1 MNIENARISYPLKDY
16 EQMRSDV
23 SYRLGLFGNLLILDD
38 ERSFFSSQFI
48 KIVTGFSIN
57 HIIFF
62 DTKISPVLRRNDLI

>member
-23 SYRLGLFGNLLILDD
+23 SYRFGNLLILDD

-48 KIVTGFSIN
+48 KIVTGFPIN